1 MGFDWKLFI
10 QLVDEFITHK
20 RKKQLEEAYLRTAL
34 SRSYY
39 GVFGIAYNERK
50 SRGIPLESHSKHLMV
65 RNSYAYSSSKEEK
78 QISSYLNRLWRLR
91 VEADYKENA
100 KITLDNVKIA
110 QETARK
116 AIEGIGKI

>member
-20 RKKQLEEAYLRTAL
+20 RKTQLEEAYLRTAL

-39 GVFGIAYNERK
+39 GVFGIAYNDRK
-50 SRGIPLESHSKHLMV
+50 SRGIPVESDSKHLMV
-65 RNSYAYSSSKEEK
+65 RNCYAYSSSKEEK

-116 AIEGIGKI
+116 AIESISKI